1 LPLSLRHIG
10 IRADDFN
17 LVPEFLNQRPGERR
31 GGYKGSKPRSKCH
44 PRDRCFEPAVF
55 PRPMD
60 ALEAHRVRPYTG
72 SMHVHAHGAGGPTR
86 VLKISLAVTLGYIVL
101 LVVAG
106 MRAHSLALL
115 SEAGHN
121 LSDFLA
127 LLLSLVA
134 VYFQTR
140 PANSTKTYG
149 YHRAGVLAA
158 LVNATSLVAVSFF
171 IFYEAFRRL
180 QHPEHVQAT
189 VMMWVAAAG
198 VVMNGVIA
206 LLLYR
211 SSRGFGGDVNI
222 RSALLHEVGDTLSTA
237 AVIAGGWAILVTRNY
252 WIDSALSFGIAVLIL
267 WSGFGIVRETLNIL
281 LEGTPRG
288 MKLEK
293 IESAIR
299 SVGGVNDVHDLH
311 VWSIGSE
318 THALSCHISIADIPP
333 SVSERILRDVKDRLL
348 HDFRIDHTT
357 IQFEHAICEVAHG
370 CVIPVSESEEHHHH
384 HSH

>member
-1 LPLSLRHIG
+1 
-10 IRADDFN
+10 
-17 LVPEFLNQRPGERR
+17 
-31 GGYKGSKPRSKCH
+31 
-44 PRDRCFEPAVF
+44 
-55 PRPMD
+55 
-60 ALEAHRVRPYTG
+60 
-72 SMHVHAHGAGGPTR
+72 MHVHVHGAGSPTR
-86 VLKISLAVTLGYIVL
+86 VLKVSLAVTLGYIVL

-106 MRAHSLALL
+106 IRAHSLALL

-134 VYFQTR
+134 VYLQSR
-140 PANSTKTYG
+140 PASSTKTFG

-158 LVNATSLVAVSFF
+158 LVNSSSLVVVSFF
-171 IFYEAFRRL
+171 IFYEAFKRL
-180 QHPEHVQAT
+180 QHPEAVHAGL
-189 VMMWVAAAG
+189 MMWVAAAG
-198 VVMNGVIA
+198 VIMNGVIA

-211 SSRGFGGDVNI
+211 SGGDVNI

-237 AVIAGGWAILVTRNY
+237 AVIVGGWLILTTGNY
-252 WIDSALSFGIAVLIL
+252 WIDSVLSVGIGVLIL

-293 IESAIR
+293 IESTIR
-299 SVGGVNDVHDLH
+299 AVEGVNDVHDLH

-333 SVSERILRDVKDRLL
+333 SVSERILRDVKHRLFD
-348 HDFRIDHTT
+348 DFRIDHTT
-357 IQFEHAICEVAHG
+357 IQFEHAVCETAHG
-370 CVIPVSESEEHHHH
+370 CVIPVSEAPHEHHHH
-384 HSH
+384 TQ

>member
-1 LPLSLRHIG
+1 
-10 IRADDFN
+10 
-17 LVPEFLNQRPGERR
+17 
-31 GGYKGSKPRSKCH
+31 
-44 PRDRCFEPAVF
+44 
-55 PRPMD
+55 
-60 ALEAHRVRPYTG
+60 
-72 SMHVHAHGAGGPTR
+72 
-86 VLKISLAVTLGYIVL
+86 VLKISLAVTLAYIVL

-106 MRAHSLALL
+106 IRAHSLALL

-134 VYFQTR
+134 VYLQSR
-140 PANSTKTYG
+140 PASSTKTYG

-158 LVNATSLVAVSFF
+158 LVNAVSLVAVSFF

-180 QHPEHVQAT
+180 QHPEHVEAAI
-189 VMMWVAAAG
+189 MMWVAGAG

-211 SSRGFGGDVNI
+211 SGGDVNI

-237 AVIAGGWAILVTRNY
+237 TVIAGGWAILITGNS
-252 WIDSALSFGIAVLIL
+252 WIDSALSCGIGALIL

-288 MKLEK
+288 VQLESVE
-293 IESAIR
+293 IAIR
-299 SVGGVNDVHDLH
+299 SIDGVNDVHDLH
-311 VWSIGSE
+311 CWSIGSE
-318 THALSCHISIADIPP
+318 TRALSCHISIADIPP
-333 SVSERILRDVKDRLL
+333 SVSERILRDVKDRL
-348 HDFRIDHTT
+348 HHSFHIDHTT
-357 IQFEHAICEVAHG
+357 IQFEHVECEVAHG
-370 CVIPVSESEEHHHH
+370 CVIPVGESEAHHH

>member
-1 LPLSLRHIG
+1 
-10 IRADDFN
+10 
-17 LVPEFLNQRPGERR
+17 
-31 GGYKGSKPRSKCH
+31 
-44 PRDRCFEPAVF
+44 
-55 PRPMD
+55 
-60 ALEAHRVRPYTG
+60 
-72 SMHVHAHGAGGPTR
+72 MHVHVHGAGGPTR
-86 VLKISLAVTLGYIVL
+86 VLKISLAVTLGYIGL

-106 MRAHSLALL
+106 IRAHSLALL

-134 VYFQTR
+134 VYFQSR
-140 PANSTKTYG
+140 PASSTKTYG

-158 LVNATSLVAVSFF
+158 LVNATSLVAVAFF

-180 QHPEHVQAT
+180 QHPEHVQAS

-206 LLLYR
+206 LMLYR
-211 SSRGFGGDVNI
+211 SSRGSGGGHGDVNI

-237 AVIAGGWAILVTRNY
+237 AVIAGGWAILVTGNY
-252 WIDSALSFGIAVLIL
+252 WIDSALSFGIAALIL

-299 SVGGVNDVHDLH
+299 AIGGVNDVHDLH

-333 SVSERILRDVKDRLL
+333 SVSERILRDVKERLL
-348 HDFRIDHTT
+348 HDFRIVHTT
-357 IQFEHAICEVAHG
+357 IQFDHVVCEVAHG
-370 CVIPVSESEEHHHH
+370 CVIPVGESEEHHHH

>member
-1 LPLSLRHIG
+1 
-10 IRADDFN
+10 
-17 LVPEFLNQRPGERR
+17 
-31 GGYKGSKPRSKCH
+31 
-44 PRDRCFEPAVF
+44 
-55 PRPMD
+55 
-60 ALEAHRVRPYTG
+60 
-72 SMHVHAHGAGGPTR
+72 MHVHGAGSPTR
-86 VLKISLAVTLGYIVL
+86 VLKFSLAVTLAYIVL
-101 LVVAG
+101 LIFAG
-106 MRAHSLALL
+106 IRAHSLALL

-134 VYFQTR
+134 VYFQSR

-158 LVNATSLVAVSFF
+158 LVNSSSLVIVSFF

-180 QHPEHVQAT
+180 QHPEPVHAGL
-189 VMMWVAAAG
+189 MMWVAGAG

-211 SSRGFGGDVNI
+211 SGGDINI

-237 AVIAGGWAILVTRNY
+237 AVIAGGWVILVTGHY
-252 WIDSALSFGIAVLIL
+252 WIDPVLSIAIGVLIL
-267 WSGFGIVRETLNIL
+267 WSGFGIVRESLNIL

-288 MKLEK
+288 MNLGD
-293 IESAIR
+293 IESAIC
-299 SVGGVNDVHDLH
+299 SVEGVNGVHDLH
-311 VWSIGSE
+311 VWSIGSG

-348 HDFRIDHTT
+348 HGFHIDHTT
-357 IQFEHAICEVAHG
+357 IQFEHVVCETAHG
-370 CVIPVSESEEHHHH
+370 CVIPVADPEHEHHHH
-384 HSH
+384 AH